1 MNKTYID
8 QIVRYM
14 NLAKIKNQDQYDDV
28 AMATGA
34 MRWFID
40 TLDRQLGNC
49 HGVENGRCQFYW
61 KHDDCVRLM
70 AILKDLTGNQKYS
83 IKINQPT
90 LWD

>member
-14 NLAKIKNQDQYDDV
+14 NLAKIKDQDQYDDV

-34 MRWFID
+34 MQWFID
-40 TLDRQLGNC
+40 ALEKQLGNC
-49 HGVENGRCQFYW
+49 HGVEDGKCQFYW

-70 AILKDLTGNQKYS
+70 AILEDITGNSKYS
-83 IKINQPT
+83 HKVNKPT